1 MHYFGVGMGKGKLYE
16 KEELEEY
23 DEELDSD
30 VDNFEGSLDEDIEKD
45 MEKELRKGMKKI
57 KKDDTELLA
66 DTGYITLQKQISQ
79 LEQDLNKNDK
89 ELLKKEEDNKKT
101 LNKINEEIN
110 EIKRQLLTPK
120 KVDSM
125 VDKRISDM
133 NNTFIRLNQI
143 NSVLNKDKDFMFV
156 TEHFKKLDSV
166 AMTRKN
172 FLVFNKKIDKMRR
185 EISYLDRLSRE
196 VEKNKNLENQL
207 IQLNKRIL
215 FLEKRMENV

>member
-1 MHYFGVGMGKGKLYE
+1 MGKEKLYE
-16 KEELEEY
+16 DEEIEEY

-30 VDNFEGSLDEDIEKD
+30 VDNFEGSLDEDLEKD
-45 MEKELRKGMKKI
+45 MEKEIRKGMKKI

-66 DTGYITLQKQISQ
+66 DTGYITLQKQISL
-79 LEQDLNKNDK
+79 LEQDLNKNNKDI
-89 ELLKKEEDNKKT
+89 LKKEDDNKKT
-101 LNKINEEIN
+101 LNKINEDIN

-133 NNTFIRLNQI
+133 KNTFIRLNQI

-156 TEHFKKLDSV
+156 TEHFKELDSV

-185 EISYLDRLSRE
+185 EIAYLDRLSRE
-196 VEKNKNLENQL
+196 IEKNKTLENQI

-215 FLEKRMENV
+215 YLEKRMENIN

>member
-1 MHYFGVGMGKGKLYE
+1 MGKGKLYE

>member
-23 DEELDSD
+23 DEELDSY
-30 VDNFEGSLDEDIEKD
+30 VDNFEGSLDADLEKD

-89 ELLKKEEDNKKT
+89 EL
-101 LNKINEEIN
+101 
-110 EIKRQLLTPK
+110 PK

-143 NSVLNKDKDFMFV
+143 NSVLNKYKDFMFV

>member
-1 MHYFGVGMGKGKLYE
+1 MGKGKLYE
-16 KEELEEY
+16 DEEIEEY

-30 VDNFEGSLDEDIEKD
+30 VDNFEGSLDEDLEKD

-66 DTGYITLQKQISQ
+66 DTGYITLQKQISL
-79 LEQDLNKNDK
+79 LEQDTNKTNKDV
-89 ELLKKEEDNKKT
+89 LKKEEDNKKT

-133 NNTFIRLNQI
+133 KNTFIRLNQI
-143 NSVLNKDKDFMFV
+143 NSVLNRDKDFMFV
-156 TEHFKKLDSV
+156 TEHFKELDSL

-185 EISYLDRLSRE
+185 EIAYLDRLSRE
-196 VEKNKNLENQL
+196 IEKNKNLENQI

-215 FLEKRMENV
+215 LLEKRMENM